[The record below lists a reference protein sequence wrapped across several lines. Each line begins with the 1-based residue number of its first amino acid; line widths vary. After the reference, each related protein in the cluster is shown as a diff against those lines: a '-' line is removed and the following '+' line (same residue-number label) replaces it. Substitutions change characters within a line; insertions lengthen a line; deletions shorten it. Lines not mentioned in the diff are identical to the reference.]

1 MTSPSPEAHLLTGA
15 YVLDALD
22 TRDRA
27 EVEAHLDHCPTCAR
41 EVVELRAVATM
52 LGEAVPETPPSSLR
66 TSVLHEIDQIRQLPP
81 VVPVVPGDD
90 LRQRRERRQL
100 KVIAVA
106 AAAAAVVALVGLGV
120 VGAVSV
126 DQRNQLAAQRAR
138 VSDLDAVVAAAAASS
153 AQPMTGGGTLAVIP
167 FGDRAYVDVRD
178 LPPLPNNRVYQ
189 LWMSTPD
196 GVKSA
201 AVVDGNAGRATRLLQ
216 LQRNVRSVKV
226 TVEPAGGSKQPTT
239 PAIGTATVRD

>member
-15 YVLDALD
+15 YALDALD

-27 EVEAHLDHCPTCAR
+27 EVEAHLDDCVTCAR
-41 EVVELRAVATM
+41 EVAELRTVATM
-52 LGEAVPETPPSSLR
+52 LGEAVRETPPPSLR
-66 TSVLHEIDQIRQLPP
+66 TSLLREIDQTRQLP
-81 VVPVVPGDD
+81 PVVPGDD

-100 KVIAVA
+100 KVVAVA

-126 DQRNQLAAQRAR
+126 DQRNQLAAERAR
-138 VSDLDAVVAAAAASS
+138 VSDLDAVVAAAAAGS
-153 AQPMTGGGTLAVIP
+153 AQPMTGGGTIAVIP

-239 PAIGTATVRD
+239 PAIGTAAVHD